1 MSEAV
6 VTSGV
11 IAVVALGFGTQN
23 RAMLAAGAAR
33 SLRPVL
39 DGMVASIGGEV
50 MLFALAFGAL
60 HLFAPWV
67 SSTTMIFAALLLALS
82 GLGRYVATPPEG
94 CGPDQADEADMA
106 RVLAFR
112 PNAAMLPMGHVK
124 SAESWA
130 LALFLAGAASSGSV
144 SLAGAFAGL
153 TLLSAAGLAI
163 WALAGWSGCLHL
175 ASSWHRRHL
184 DWGLG
189 LLMFFAATAAIFAGG

>member
-1 MSEAV
+1 MTEAV

-23 RAMLAAGAAR
+23 RAMLSAGAAH
-33 SLRPVL
+33 SLRPVV
-39 DGMVASIGGEV
+39 DGMVASIGGELV
-50 MLFALAFGAL
+50 LFALAFGGL

-67 SSTTMIFAALLLALS
+67 SSTTMIIAALMLALS
-82 GLGRYVATPPEG
+82 GLGRYVATPPRG
-94 CGPDQADEADMA
+94 YGPGQADEADMA
-106 RVLAFR
+106 RVLAFK
-112 PNAAMLPMGHVK
+112 PNAALLPMDHFK

-153 TLLSAAGLAI
+153 TLLSAAGLGV

-175 ASSWHRRHL
+175 ASNWHRRHL

-189 LLMFFAATAAIFAGG
+189 LLMFFAATAAIFSGG